1 MRSAFPGKEK
11 YRRIEMT
18 LIGFLLLLV
27 IAAVA
32 GAIGQA
38 LAGYS
43 LGGLI
48 GSIVAGFVGAYI
60 GTWIAGQFNLPDF
73 LSVAVDGRNF
83 PLFWAIIGSA
93 LLAAIVG
100 WASRRRRLI

>member
-1 MRSAFPGKEK
+1 
-11 YRRIEMT
+11 MT

-60 GTWIAGQFNLPDF
+60 GTWIAAQFNLPDF
-73 LSVAVDGRNF
+73 FSVAVDGRDF